1 MNTIIVGDKSVV
13 EDYKSGDIFVD
24 DEGNH
29 YMLAELFLHHIN
41 NTNVNNTKS
50 YYTAICLTDGICWSE
65 PKSLQGAVER
75 LTFLK
80 RDANIH
86 IS

>member
-1 MNTIIVGDKSVV
+1 MNTIITRNKPVV
-13 EDYKSGDIFVD
+13 QDYKAGDIFVD

-29 YMLAELFLHHIN
+29 YMLATLFLHHI
-41 NTNVNNTKS
+41 NNTKS

-65 PKSLQGAVER
+65 PKSLQGAIDGLIFV
-75 LTFLK
+75 K
-80 RDANIH
+80 RDAKIH

>member
-1 MNTIIVGDKSVV
+1 MNTIIVGDKLIVQ
-13 EDYKSGDIFVD
+13 DYKAGDIFVD

-29 YMLAELFLHHIN
+29 YMLATLFMHR
-41 NTNVNNTKS
+41 VNNAKC
-50 YYTAICLTDGICWSE
+50 YYTAICLADGICWSE
-65 PKSLQGAVER
+65 PKSLQSAVEG

>member
-13 EDYKSGDIFVD
+13 EAHKSGDIFVD

-29 YMLAELFLHHIN
+29 YILATLFMHLDIN
-41 NTNVNNTKS
+41 NAKF
-50 YYTAICLTDGICWSE
+50 YYTAICLADGICWSE
-65 PKSLQGAVER
+65 PKSLQGAVEG

>member
-1 MNTIIVGDKSVV
+1 MNKIIVGDKSVV
-13 EDYKSGDIFVD
+13 EAYKAGDIFVD

-29 YMLAELFLHHIN
+29 YMLATVFLHH
-41 NTNVNNTKS
+41 VKH
-50 YYTAICLTDGICWSE
+50 YYTAICLADGICWCE
-65 PKSLQGAVER
+65 PKNLQDAVEG

>member
-1 MNTIIVGDKSVV
+1 MNTIIVGDKSIVQ
-13 EDYKSGDIFVD
+13 DYKAGDIFVD

-29 YMLAELFLHHIN
+29 YMLATLFLHDIN
-41 NTNVNNTKS
+41 NTKC
-50 YYTAICLTDGICWSE
+50 YYTAVCLADGICWSE
-65 PKSLQGAVER
+65 PKILQSAVEE

-80 RDANIH
+80 RDAKIH

>member
-1 MNTIIVGDKSVV
+1 MNTIIVGDKSIVQ
-13 EDYKSGDIFVD
+13 DYKAGDIFVD

-29 YMLAELFLHHIN
+29 YMLATLFLDMHHIKD
-41 NTNVNNTKS
+41 TKC
-50 YYTAICLTDGICWSE
+50 YYTAICLADGICWSE
-65 PKSLQGAVER
+65 PKNLQSAVEG

-80 RDANIH
+80 RDAKIH

>member
-1 MNTIIVGDKSVV
+1 MNKIIVGDKSVV
-13 EDYKSGDIFVD
+13 EAYKAGDIFVD

-29 YMLAELFLHHIN
+29 YMLATLFMHRA
-41 NTNVNNTKS
+41 NNTKS

-75 LTFLK
+75 LTFVK